1 VTSLELRARLGL
13 QRYTSLA
20 RTEASLSASSFAA
33 LNSAPSFVKRRDGR
47 RAPRRAHRPRT
58 FMTEALHMLL
68 LSGEQPRADM
78 ALRVRL
84 ACSGVGSDWGAVLGK
99 GLVEVLAFVGG
110 EVRCATPAEARRR
123 PGRRG

>member
-1 VTSLELRARLGL
+1 MAAGGTSAEMGVERRGG
-13 QRYTSLA
+13 
-20 RTEASLSASSFAA
+20 RT
-33 LNSAPSFVKRRDGR
+33 GR
-47 RAPRRAHRPRT
+47 GRT
-58 FMTEALHMLL
+58 FMTEALHTLL

-110 EVRCATPAEARRR
+110 EVRRATPAEARRR